1 MRVIVVIHKGQG
13 NKLLVSNEPAEP
25 IVKDT
30 VSKAEGGGACLERC
44 AKYRGFSIVRNL
56 AVSHSDLQNSKS
68 HIINSPRTPE
78 DSCIAFAACW
88 DFATS

>member
-44 AKYRGFSIVRNL
+44 AKYRGFPQHRQKPGSVTLR
-56 AVSHSDLQNSKS
+56 
-68 HIINSPRTPE
+68 PPE
-78 DSCIAFAACW
+78 QQKPHH
-88 DFATS
+88 